1 MPDTNMPDFD
11 KPSLDRPSLDRPS
24 LDRPSLDRP
33 DPNKPGLDH
42 ANLDKPGA
50 NPPNA
55 KPTGLR
61 PDGSPDD
68 KPGAIPPGKPGANQA
83 PPLAGT
89 PPAKG
94 HRGVWISLLVLLL
107 VAAGAGGAWWWLR
120 DRPHPQ
126 AQAQPPMPVPVMTV
140 SPRTVPVYRSFPA
153 TTEAMRSVTI
163 QARVTGY
170 LVAQEAKDGADV
182 ADGALLYRIDARDY
196 QAALAQA
203 LGQRDQS
210 VASLSYAR
218 VSQGRNQTLARAGWT
233 SQDTSDQ
240 ATSTFRQGQASVAA
254 NTAALQQAALN
265 LSRTEITAPFAGR
278 ISRSQVFEG
287 SLISVAGATLNTL
300 VQLDPIY
307 VSLNPAEADLPA
319 IIRTQAH
326 GAVETA
332 VSVGGGAPG
341 QTGPLTFIDNQV
353 DRTTGTI
360 LVRATI
366 ANPDHALLPG
376 QYVAAR
382 LHLGDQD
389 GALLVPQAA
398 VGASQIGRTVMVV
411 GGDGKAEQRV
421 VKLGD
426 TYDDLVVV
434 TDGLKAGD
442 QVITGQLQKLRP
454 GAPVQAEA
462 DKPH

>member
-1 MPDTNMPDFD
+1 MPDANMPD
-11 KPSLDRPSLDRPS
+11 
-24 LDRPSLDRP
+24 
-33 DPNKPGLDH
+33 
-42 ANLDKPGA
+42 LDKPDLDKPDLQKPNLQKSGVTPA
-50 NPPNA
+50 NA
-55 KPTGLR
+55 KPTSLR

-68 KPGAIPPGKPGANQA
+68 KPGVTPPEKPDADQGA
-83 PPLAGT
+83 PPAGT
-89 PPAKG
+89 PAAKG

-107 VAAGAGGAWWWLR
+107 AATGAGGAWWWFR
-120 DRPHPQ
+120 NQPHPQ

-140 SPRTVPVYRSFPA
+140 APRTVPVYRSFPA
-153 TTEAMRSVTI
+153 ATEAMRSVTI

-170 LVAQEAKDGADV
+170 LIAQGAKDGADV
-182 ADGALLYRIDARDY
+182 AAGALLYRIDARDY
-196 QAALAQA
+196 QVSLAQA
-203 LGQRDQS
+203 LGQRDQAI
-210 VASLSYAR
+210 ASLSYAR
-218 VSQGRNQTLARAGWT
+218 VSQGRNQTLARDGWT

-240 ATSTFRQGQASVAA
+240 ATSTFHQGQASVVT
-254 NTAALQQAALN
+254 NTAAMQQAALN
-265 LSRTEITAPFAGR
+265 LSRTEVTAPFAGR

-300 VQLDPIY
+300 VQIDPIY
-307 VSLNPAEADLPA
+307 VSLNPAEADLVA
-319 IIRTQAH
+319 INRTQAS
-326 GAVETA
+326 GPIETA

-341 QTGPLTFIDNQV
+341 HAGPLTFIDNQV

-376 QYVAAR
+376 QYVTAR

-389 GALLVPQAA
+389 GALLVPQDA

-411 GGDGKAEQRV
+411 GADSKAEQRV

-426 TYDDLVVV
+426 TYDDMVVV

-442 QVITGQLQKLRP
+442 RVITGQLQKLRP

-462 DKPH
+462 DKPG